1 MLPTNNTNRC
11 VTEAITIMRRPIST
25 LTAVL
30 LWSSLMAQGHQNLLG
45 FSLGPTFPTS
55 DFGSKDLDNYSAGF
69 ANTGVIIDFTFS
81 HYWENNIGFEA
92 ILRSQSN
99 TQDVQSLANG
109 LVARFPGDVVTVES
123 SSWQLGGSLVGV
135 GQRFALSEKV
145 HFGTRLLAGILSATS
160 PDMTIIT
167 EVANTNLTV
176 WTHQNTSFASSFA
189 FLIGFSIETDVT
201 ERMVFN
207 TKVDYLGANPEFR
220 EVQYLGSDGSISI
233 DTWRQKVGSLSIG
246 FGLSWK
252 L

>member
-1 MLPTNNTNRC
+1 MWL
-11 VTEAITIMRRPIST
+11 
-25 LTAVL
+25 
-30 LWSSLMAQGHQNLLG
+30 SLMAQGHQNLLG

-167 EVANTNLTV
+167 EYSELA
-176 WTHQNTSFASSFA
+176 A
-189 FLIGFSIETDVT
+189 ETAKWSGGT
-201 ERMVFN
+201 P
-207 TKVDYLGANPEFR
+207 PECS
-220 EVQYLGSDGSISI
+220 EPEHV
-233 DTWRQKVGSLSIG
+233 K
-246 FGLSWK
+246 K
-252 L
+252 LAEIAAKLAKAAATMY